1 MCRHIK
7 RPKFKRYMW
16 KETLPENCP
25 PTTATEL
32 EQDVFRIL
40 QNGTSTENDFT
51 PYVKLY
57 PDNKRYKN
65 FCKAYAISFYDNV
78 ENAREAYKIALIR
91 GKTIG
96 NYIGQFTLTP
106 NDGKS
111 EYTPSNGHFSTW
123 FYNSWEFNNFN
134 CSFVTSINEN

>member
-1 MCRHIK
+1 
-7 RPKFKRYMW
+7 MW

-40 QNGTSTENDFT
+40 QNETSTENDFT

-65 FCKAYAISFYDNV
+65 LCKAYAISFYDNI
-78 ENAREAYKIALIR
+78 ENAKEAYKIALTR

-111 EYTPSNGHFSTW
+111 EYTSSNGHFSTW
-123 FYNSWEFNNFN
+123 FYNSWDFNDFD